1 MQTIIMSFWVY
12 KIGRWILGIIFLYSG
27 GAKLIDPQ
35 SFAVII
41 EAFGLVP
48 EILIDPIALGLPCME
63 ILVAFGLLF
72 DIRGSLTATTALMVL
87 FMAILVYA
95 IHMGLDIDCGCFG
108 PDDPEAGA
116 FHGLRLALC
125 RDAVIMIGII
135 LLYVWRL
142 KKAVKPKNLKL
153 VFNNHVNQE
162 KGIINAND

>member
-1 MQTIIMSFWVY
+1 MQNIIMSYWMY

-48 EILIDPIALGLPCME
+48 EILIDPIALGLPFRE
-63 ILVAFGLLF
+63 ILAAFGLIF
-72 DIRGSLTATTALMVL
+72 DIRGSLEITTALMVI
-87 FMAILVYA
+87 FIAILAYA

-108 PDDPEAGA
+108 PDDPEEEA

-125 RDAVIMIGII
+125 RDRVIMVG
-135 LLYVWRL
+135 LLSLYIWRWSTSVRPVECT
-142 KKAVKPKNLKL
+142 KA
-153 VFNNHVNQE
+153 FNFRV
-162 KGIINAND
+162 

>member
-1 MQTIIMSFWVY
+1 MQNNTMSYWMY
-12 KIGRWILGIIFLYSG
+12 KIGRWILGIIFFYSG

-41 EAFGLVP
+41 DAFGLIP
-48 EILIDPIALGLPCME
+48 EVLIAPIALGIPALE

-72 DIRGSLTATTALMVL
+72 DIRGALAVTTVLIVL
-87 FMAILVYA
+87 FMAILGYA
-95 IHMGLDIDCGCFG
+95 IYMGLDIDCGCFG
-108 PDDPEAGA
+108 PDDPEADA

-135 LLYVWRL
+135 FLYVWRL

-153 VFNNHVNQE
+153 VFNNHVNQ
-162 KGIINAND
+162 KGGIINAND